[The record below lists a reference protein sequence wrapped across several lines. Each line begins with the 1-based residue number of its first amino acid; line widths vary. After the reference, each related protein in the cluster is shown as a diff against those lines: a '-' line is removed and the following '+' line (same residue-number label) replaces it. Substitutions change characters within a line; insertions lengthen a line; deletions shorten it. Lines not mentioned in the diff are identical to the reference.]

1 MQRQKDKQIKHKIR
15 ERVDILE
22 KVDKD
27 DIRIDIAKWV
37 TSLSV
42 EEAELLNTL
51 MIEHTKMHVRNY
63 SIATLEIFENFLI
76 DKNYINSSEIID
88 EFTELLSETGNKLQK
103 IEQNGGNYYMSL
115 NNDREKIINYYKER
129 REKASHEDAMQDV
142 YMMFNK
148 YSRSSL
154 KNVIKTSIKAEANK
168 ETNKETN
175 IKTNKETKEVNKE
188 VNKETKEATNETNKE
203 NSCAS
208 KTCNFM
214 SDGKCQNKYVVS
226 GEKTCRNFNVD
237 KVDTLNTESKAKI
250 FFDENKDKDRKQLIK
265 ECATKFDVKETTI
278 ERYYSN
284 WKKENNSQESEEK
297 KKQSIINEDFEKE
310 VQDMIN
316 SSKGEKEMS
325 KFKILKKVVVL
336 DLEGEYGQYHIEDNT
351 VTVADKVYKSIAD
364 VDNEFKA
371 EEDELTKKLIE
382 LRKSKEE
389 IKEVMKEYVEEV

>member
-1 MQRQKDKQIKHKIR
+1 MNRQQRRAIQRQKDRAIKHKIK
-15 ERVDILE
+15 ERVSVLE

-37 TSLSV
+37 TSLPT
-42 EEAELLNTL
+42 EEAELCNTL

-88 EFTELLSETGNKLQK
+88 EFTELLSETGSKLQK

-115 NNDREKIINYYKER
+115 NRDKENIINYYKER
-129 REKASHEDAMQDV
+129 REKVSHEEAMRDV
-142 YMMFNK
+142 FIMFSK
-148 YSRSSL
+148 YSKSSL
-154 KNVIKTSIKAEANK
+154 KNVIKTTLKADK

-175 IKTNKETKEVNKE
+175 KEVAKETNKEANIED
-188 VNKETKEATNETNKE
+188 NKE

-208 KTCNFM
+208 KTCDFM
-214 SDGKCQNKYVVS
+214 SDGKCHNKYVTS

-237 KVDTLNTESKAKI
+237 SLNTETKAKM
-250 FFDENKDKDRKQLIK
+250 FFEENKDKDKKELIK
-265 ECATKFDVKETTI
+265 ECAVKFDVKETTI

-284 WKKENNSQESEEK
+284 YRKEK
-297 KKQSIINEDFEKE
+297 HSIVNEDFEKE

-316 SSKGEKEMS
+316 RSKGEKEMS

-336 DLEGEYGQYHIEDNT
+336 DLEGEYGQYHIENN
-351 VTVADKVYKSIAD
+351 KVNFND
-364 VDNEFKA
+364 VEYVNAEDIESEFKA
-371 EEDELTKKLIE
+371 KEEELTKQLID
-382 LRKSKEE
+382 LRKQKEE
-389 IKEVMKEYVEEV
+389 LKEVMKEYVNEV

>member
-1 MQRQKDKQIKHKIR
+1 MQRQKDKQIKHKIK

-42 EEAELLNTL
+42 EEAELCNTL

-63 SIATLEIFENFLI
+63 SIATLEIFENFLM

-88 EFTELLSETGNKLQK
+88 EFTELLSETGSKLQK
-103 IEQNGGNYYMSL
+103 IEENGGNYYMSL
-115 NNDREKIINYYKER
+115 NNDKDKIINYYKER
-129 REKASHEDAMQDV
+129 REKVSHEEAMRDV
-142 YMMFNK
+142 FIMFSK
-148 YSRSSL
+148 YSKSSL
-154 KNVIKTSIKAEANK
+154 KNVIKTSIKAEETDK

-175 IKTNKETKEVNKE
+175 KEADTEVKEV
-188 VNKETKEATNETNKE
+188 VDETNIEASKETNKE

-208 KTCNFM
+208 KTCDFM
-214 SDGKCQNKYVVS
+214 SDGKCHNKYVTS

-237 KVDTLNTESKAKI
+237 SLNTETKAKM
-250 FFDENKDKDRKQLIK
+250 FFEENKDKDKKELIK

-284 WKKENNSQESEEK
+284 WKKESEEK
-297 KKQSIINEDFEKE
+297 KKQSIINEDFERE

-325 KFKILKKVVVL
+325 KFKVLKKVVVL
-336 DLEGEYGQYHIEDNT
+336 DLEGEYGQYHIENN
-351 VTVADKVYKSIAD
+351 KVNFNDVEYANAED
-364 VDNEFKA
+364 VDSSFKIK
-371 EEDELTKKLIE
+371 EEELTKQLID
-382 LRKSKEE
+382 LRKQKEE
-389 IKEVMKEYVEEV
+389 LKQVMKEYVEEV

>member
-1 MQRQKDKQIKHKIR
+1 MQRQKDKQIKHKIK

-42 EEAELLNTL
+42 EEAELCNTL

-63 SIATLEIFENFLI
+63 SMATLEIFENFLMEH
-76 DKNYINSSEIID
+76 NYINSSEIID

-103 IEQNGGNYYMSL
+103 IEENGGNYYMAL
-115 NNDREKIINYYKER
+115 NQDREKIINYYKER
-129 REKASHEDAMQDV
+129 REKVSHEEAMRDV
-142 YMMFNK
+142 YIMFNK
-148 YSRSSL
+148 YSKSSL

-175 IKTNKETKEVNKE
+175 IETNKETNTEVKEV
-188 VNKETKEATNETNKE
+188 ANETNIEDNKE

-208 KTCNFM
+208 KTCDFM
-214 SDGKCQNKYVVS
+214 KDSKCQNKYVTS
-226 GEKTCRNFNVD
+226 GEKPCRNFNVD
-237 KVDTLNTESKAKI
+237 SLNTESKAKI
-250 FFDENKDKDRKQLIK
+250 FFNENKDKDKKELIK
-265 ECATKFDVKETTI
+265 ECAAKFNVKETTI

-284 WKKENNSQESEEK
+284 YRKENH
-297 KKQSIINEDFEKE
+297 SIVNEDFEKE

-325 KFKILKKVVVL
+325 KFKVLKKVIVL
-336 DLEGEYGQYHIEDNT
+336 DLEGECGQYHIENNK
-351 VTVADKVYKSIAD
+351 VTLKNIEYSNSTD
-364 VDNEFKA
+364 VDSSFKA
-371 EEDELTKKLIE
+371 KEEELTKQLID
-382 LRKSKEE
+382 LRKQKEE
-389 IKEVMKEYVEEV
+389 LKEVIKEYVEEV

>member
-1 MQRQKDKQIKHKIR
+1 MNRQQRRAMQRQKDKQIKHKIK

-27 DIRIDIAKWV
+27 DIRIDVAKWV

-42 EEAELLNTL
+42 EEAELCNTL

-88 EFTELLSETGNKLQK
+88 EFTELLSETGSKLQK

-115 NNDREKIINYYKER
+115 NRDKENIINYYKER
-129 REKASHEDAMQDV
+129 REKVSHEEAMQDI

-175 IKTNKETKEVNKE
+175 IETNK
-188 VNKETKEATNETNKE
+188 ETNKE

-208 KTCNFM
+208 KTCDFRKNEQC
-214 SDGKCQNKYVVS
+214 SNKYVVS

-284 WKKENNSQESEEK
+284 WKKENNS
-297 KKQSIINEDFEKE
+297 
-310 VQDMIN
+310 
-316 SSKGEKEMS
+316 
-325 KFKILKKVVVL
+325 
-336 DLEGEYGQYHIEDNT
+336 
-351 VTVADKVYKSIAD
+351 
-364 VDNEFKA
+364 
-371 EEDELTKKLIE
+371 
-382 LRKSKEE
+382 
-389 IKEVMKEYVEEV
+389 

>member
-1 MQRQKDKQIKHKIR
+1 MQRQKDKQIKHKIK

-42 EEAELLNTL
+42 EEAELCNTL

-129 REKASHEDAMQDV
+129 REKVSHEEAMRDV
-142 YMMFNK
+142 YIIFSK
-148 YSRSSL
+148 YSKSSL
-154 KNVIKTSIKAEANK
+154 KNVIKTSIKAEETDKETNI
-168 ETNKETN
+168 ETNKEADTEVKEVVDETN
-175 IKTNKETKEVNKE
+175 I
-188 VNKETKEATNETNKE
+188 EASKETNKE

-214 SDGKCQNKYVVS
+214 KDSKCQNKYVVS
-226 GEKTCRNFNVD
+226 GEKPCRNFNVD
-237 KVDTLNTESKAKI
+237 KIDTLNTESKAKL
-250 FFDENKDKDRKQLIK
+250 FFTENKDKDRKELIK
-265 ECATKFDVKETTI
+265 ECAAKLNVKESTI

-284 WKKENNSQESEEK
+284 WRKESEEK

-316 SSKGEKEMS
+316 QSEKGEKEMR
-325 KFKILKKVVVL
+325 FKVLKKIVVL
-336 DLEGEYGQYHIEDNT
+336 DLQGECGQYHIENN
-351 VTVADKVYKSIAD
+351 KVVFRDVEYSNSEEVEAAFKVEEENLTNRLIA
-364 VDNEFKA
+364 
-371 EEDELTKKLIE
+371 
-382 LRKSKEE
+382 LRKQKEE
-389 IKEVMKEYVEEV
+389 LKEVMKEYVEEV

>member
-1 MQRQKDKQIKHKIR
+1 MVH
-15 ERVDILE
+15 
-22 KVDKD
+22 
-27 DIRIDIAKWV
+27 
-37 TSLSV
+37 
-42 EEAELLNTL
+42 
-51 MIEHTKMHVRNY
+51 NY

-88 EFTELLSETGNKLQK
+88 EFTELLSETGSKLQK

-115 NNDREKIINYYKER
+115 NNDKDKIINYYKER
-129 REKASHEDAMQDV
+129 REEKKVSHEEAMQDV

-175 IKTNKETKEVNKE
+175 IETNK
-188 VNKETKEATNETNKE
+188 ETNKE

-208 KTCNFM
+208 KICDFM
-214 SDGKCQNKYVVS
+214 KDSKCQNKYVVS
-226 GEKTCRNFNVD
+226 GKNTCINFNVD

-284 WKKENNSQESEEK
+284 WKKESEEK
-297 KKQSIINEDFEKE
+297 KKKSIINEDFEKE

-316 SSKGEKEMS
+316 RSKGEKEMS
-325 KFKILKKVVVL
+325 KFKVLKKVVVL
-336 DLEGEYGQYHIEDNT
+336 DLEGQYGQYHIENN
-351 VTVADKVYKSIAD
+351 KVVFRDVEYSNSTD
-364 VDNEFKA
+364 VDSSFKA
-371 EEDELTKKLIE
+371 KEEELTNRLIA
-382 LRKSKEE
+382 LRKQKEE
-389 IKEVMKEYVEEV
+389 LKQVMKEYVEEV

>member
-1 MQRQKDKQIKHKIR
+1 MQRQKDKQIKHKIK

-27 DIRIDIAKWV
+27 DIRIDVAKWV

-42 EEAELLNTL
+42 EEAELCNTL

-88 EFTELLSETGNKLQK
+88 EFTELLSETGSKLQK

-115 NNDREKIINYYKER
+115 NRDKENIINYYKER
-129 REKASHEDAMQDV
+129 REKVSHEEAMQDI

-175 IKTNKETKEVNKE
+175 IETNK
-188 VNKETKEATNETNKE
+188 ETNKE

-208 KTCNFM
+208 KTCDFRKNEQC
-214 SDGKCQNKYVVS
+214 SNKYVVS

-250 FFDENKDKDRKQLIK
+250 FFDENKDKDIKELIK
-265 ECATKFDVKETTI
+265 ECATKFDVKESTI
-278 ERYYSN
+278 ERYYRN
-284 WKKENNSQESEEK
+284 WKKESEEK
-297 KKQSIINEDFEKE
+297 KKQSIINEDFERE

-336 DLEGEYGQYHIEDNT
+336 DLEGECGQYHIENN
-351 VTVADKVYKSIAD
+351 KVNFNDVEYANAED
-364 VDNEFKA
+364 VDSSFKIK
-371 EEDELTKKLIE
+371 EEELTNRLIA
-382 LRKSKEE
+382 LRKQKEE
-389 IKEVMKEYVEEV
+389 LKQVMKEYVEEV

>member
-1 MQRQKDKQIKHKIR
+1 MQRQKDKQIKHKIK

-27 DIRIDIAKWV
+27 DIRIDVAKWV

-42 EEAELLNTL
+42 EEAELCNTL

-76 DKNYINSSEIID
+76 DKNYINSSEIIN
-88 EFTELLSETGNKLQK
+88 EFTELLSETGSKLQK
-103 IEQNGGNYYMSL
+103 MEQNGGNYYMTL
-115 NNDREKIINYYKER
+115 NQDREKIINYYKER
-129 REKASHEDAMQDV
+129 REKVSHEEAMRDV
-142 YMMFNK
+142 FIMFSK
-148 YSRSSL
+148 YSKSSL

-168 ETNKETN
+168 ETD
-175 IKTNKETKEVNKE
+175 
-188 VNKETKEATNETNKE
+188 KE
-203 NSCAS
+203 NNCAS
-208 KTCNFM
+208 ETCDFM
-214 SDGKCQNKYVVS
+214 SAGKCQNKYVVS

-284 WKKENNSQESEEK
+284 WKKESEEK
-297 KKQSIINEDFEKE
+297 KKKSIINEDFERE

-316 SSKGEKEMS
+316 RSKGEKEMS
-325 KFKILKKVVVL
+325 KFKVLKKVVVL
-336 DLEGEYGQYHIEDNT
+336 DLEGQYGQYHIENNK
-351 VTVADKVYKSIAD
+351 VAFKD
-364 VDNEFKA
+364 VEYVNAEDIESEFKA
-371 EEDELTKKLIE
+371 KEEELTKQLID
-382 LRKSKEE
+382 LRKQKEE
-389 IKEVMKEYVEEV
+389 LKEVLKEYVEEA

>member
-1 MQRQKDKQIKHKIR
+1 MQRQKDKQIKHKIK

-22 KVDKD
+22 KVGKD

-42 EEAELLNTL
+42 EEAELCNTL

-103 IEQNGGNYYMSL
+103 IEENGGNYYMSL

-129 REKASHEDAMQDV
+129 REKVSHEEAMRDV
-142 YMMFNK
+142 FIMFSK
-148 YSRSSL
+148 YSKSSL

-168 ETNKETN
+168 ETDKETN
-175 IKTNKETKEVNKE
+175 IETNKEADTEVKEV
-188 VNKETKEATNETNKE
+188 VDETNIEASKETNKE

-214 SDGKCQNKYVVS
+214 KDSKCQNKYVVS
-226 GEKTCRNFNVD
+226 GEKPCRNFNVD
-237 KVDTLNTESKAKI
+237 SLNTESKAKI
-250 FFDENKDKDRKQLIK
+250 FFDENKDKDRKELIK
-265 ECATKFDVKETTI
+265 ECALKFDVKETTI

-284 WKKENNSQESEEK
+284 YKKESEEK

-325 KFKILKKVVVL
+325 KFRVLKKVVVL
-336 DLEGEYGQYHIEDNT
+336 DLEGEYGQYHIENN
-351 VTVADKVYKSIAD
+351 KVNFND
-364 VDNEFKA
+364 VEYANAEDVESSFKA
-371 EEDELTKKLIE
+371 KEEELTKQLID
-382 LRKSKEE
+382 LRKQKEE
-389 IKEVMKEYVEEV
+389 LKQVMKEYVEEV

>member
-1 MQRQKDKQIKHKIR
+1 MQRQKDKQIKHKIK

-42 EEAELLNTL
+42 EEAELCNTL

-129 REKASHEDAMQDV
+129 REKVSHEEAMRDV
-142 YMMFNK
+142 YIIFSK
-148 YSRSSL
+148 YSKSSL
-154 KNVIKTSIKAEANK
+154 KNVIKTSIKTEETDKETNI
-168 ETNKETN
+168 ETNKEADTEVKEVVDETN
-175 IKTNKETKEVNKE
+175 I
-188 VNKETKEATNETNKE
+188 EASKETNKE

-214 SDGKCQNKYVVS
+214 KDSKCQNKYVVS
-226 GEKTCRNFNVD
+226 GEKPCRNVNVD
-237 KVDTLNTESKAKI
+237 KIDA
-250 FFDENKDKDRKQLIK
+250 
-265 ECATKFDVKETTI
+265 
-278 ERYYSN
+278 
-284 WKKENNSQESEEK
+284 
-297 KKQSIINEDFEKE
+297 
-310 VQDMIN
+310 
-316 SSKGEKEMS
+316 
-325 KFKILKKVVVL
+325 
-336 DLEGEYGQYHIEDNT
+336 
-351 VTVADKVYKSIAD
+351 
-364 VDNEFKA
+364 
-371 EEDELTKKLIE
+371 
-382 LRKSKEE
+382 
-389 IKEVMKEYVEEV
+389 

>member
-1 MQRQKDKQIKHKIR
+1 MNRQQRRAMQRQKDKQIKHKIK

-22 KVDKD
+22 KVGKD

-42 EEAELLNTL
+42 EEAELCNTL

-88 EFTELLSETGNKLQK
+88 EFTELLSETGSKLQK

-115 NNDREKIINYYKER
+115 NRDKENIINYYKER
-129 REKASHEDAMQDV
+129 REKVSHEEAMRDV
-142 YMMFNK
+142 FIMFSK
-148 YSRSSL
+148 YSKSSL
-154 KNVIKTSIKAEANK
+154 KNVIKTSKAEANK
-168 ETNKETN
+168 ETDKETD
-175 IKTNKETKEVNKE
+175 
-188 VNKETKEATNETNKE
+188 KE
-203 NSCAS
+203 NNCAS
-208 KTCNFM
+208 KTCDFM
-214 SDGKCQNKYVVS
+214 KDSKCQNKYVVS
-226 GEKTCRNFNVD
+226 GEKTCRIFNVD

-250 FFDENKDKDRKQLIK
+250 FFNENKDKDRKQLIK
-265 ECATKFDVKETTI
+265 ECADRLNVKESTI

-284 WKKENNSQESEEK
+284 WKKESEEK
-297 KKQSIINEDFEKE
+297 KKQSIINEDFERE

-336 DLEGEYGQYHIEDNT
+336 DLEGECGQYHIENN
-351 VTVADKVYKSIAD
+351 KVNFNDVEYANAED
-364 VDNEFKA
+364 VDSSFKIK
-371 EEDELTKKLIE
+371 EEELTKQLID
-382 LRKSKEE
+382 LRKQKEE
-389 IKEVMKEYVEEV
+389 LKEVMRAYVEEV

>member
-1 MQRQKDKQIKHKIR
+1 MQRQKDKQIKHKIK

-37 TSLSV
+37 TSLPS

-103 IEQNGGNYYMSL
+103 IEQNGGNYYMAL
-115 NNDREKIINYYKER
+115 NQDREKIINYYKER
-129 REKASHEDAMQDV
+129 REKVSHEEAMRDV
-142 YMMFNK
+142 FIMFSK
-148 YSRSSL
+148 YSKSSL
-154 KNVIKTSIKAEANK
+154 KNVIKTSIKAEAEANK

-175 IKTNKETKEVNKE
+175 IETNK
-188 VNKETKEATNETNKE
+188 ETNKE

-208 KTCNFM
+208 KTCTFRKEEQC
-214 SDGKCQNKYVVS
+214 SNKYVVS
-226 GEKTCRNFNVD
+226 GEKPCRNFNVD
-237 KVDTLNTESKAKI
+237 KIDTLNTESKAKL
-250 FFDENKDKDRKQLIK
+250 FFTENKDKDRKELIK
-265 ECATKFDVKETTI
+265 ECAAKLNVKESTI

-284 WKKENNSQESEEK
+284 WRKESEEK
-297 KKQSIINEDFEKE
+297 KKQSIINEDFERE

-336 DLEGEYGQYHIEDNT
+336 DLEGEYGQYHIENN
-351 VTVADKVYKSIAD
+351 KVNFND
-364 VDNEFKA
+364 VEYANAEDVESSFKA
-371 EEDELTKKLIE
+371 KEEELTNRLIA
-382 LRKSKEE
+382 LRKQKEE
-389 IKEVMKEYVEEV
+389 LEQVMKEYVEEV

>member
-1 MQRQKDKQIKHKIR
+1 MGEDLNRQQRRAIQRQKDKTIKHKIK
-15 ERVDILE
+15 ERVSVLE

-42 EEAELLNTL
+42 EEAELCNTL

-103 IEQNGGNYYMSL
+103 IEENGGNYYMAL
-115 NNDREKIINYYKER
+115 NQDKNKIVNYYKER
-129 REKASHEDAMQDV
+129 REKVSHEEAMKDV
-142 YMMFNK
+142 FFLFSK

-168 ETNKETN
+168 ETDKETN
-175 IKTNKETKEVNKE
+175 IETNKETD
-188 VNKETKEATNETNKE
+188 KETKEATNETNKE

-208 KTCNFM
+208 KTCDFM
-214 SDGKCQNKYVVS
+214 KDSKCQNKYVVS

-237 KVDTLNTESKAKI
+237 NLNTESKAKL
-250 FFDENKDKDRKQLIK
+250 FFDENKDKDKKELIK
-265 ECATKFDVKETTI
+265 ECAVKFDVKETTI

-284 WKKENNSQESEEK
+284 YRKEK
-297 KKQSIINEDFEKE
+297 HSIVNEDFEKE

-316 SSKGEKEMS
+316 RSKGEKEMS
-325 KFKILKKVVVL
+325 KFKVLKKVVVL
-336 DLEGEYGQYHIEDNT
+336 DLEGQYGQYHIENN
-351 VTVADKVYKSIAD
+351 KVVFRD
-364 VDNEFKA
+364 VEYSNNEEVDSSFKA
-371 EEDELTKKLIE
+371 KEEELTKQLID
-382 LRKSKEE
+382 LRKQKEE
-389 IKEVMKEYVEEV
+389 LKEVLKEYVEEA

>member
-1 MQRQKDKQIKHKIR
+1 MGEELNRQQRRAMQRQKDKQIKHKIK

-22 KVDKD
+22 KVGKD

-42 EEAELLNTL
+42 EEAELCNTL
-51 MIEHTKMHVRNY
+51 MIEYTKMHVRNY

-76 DKNYINSSEIID
+76 DKNYINSSEIIN

-103 IEQNGGNYYMSL
+103 IEQNGGNYYMAL
-115 NNDREKIINYYKER
+115 NQDREKIINYYKER
-129 REKASHEDAMQDV
+129 REKVSHEEAMRDV
-142 YMMFNK
+142 FIMFSK
-148 YSRSSL
+148 YSKSSL
-154 KNVIKTSIKAEANK
+154 KNVIKTSIKAETNI
-168 ETNKETN
+168 ETNK
-175 IKTNKETKEVNKE
+175 
-188 VNKETKEATNETNKE
+188 ETNKE

-208 KTCNFM
+208 KTCDFRKNEQC
-214 SDGKCQNKYVVS
+214 SNKYVVS
-226 GEKTCRNFNVD
+226 GEKTCINFNVD

-265 ECATKFDVKETTI
+265 ECAAKLNVKESTI

-284 WKKENNSQESEEK
+284 WKKESEEK
-297 KKQSIINEDFEKE
+297 KKQSIINEDFERE

-336 DLEGEYGQYHIEDNT
+336 DLEGEYGQYHIENN
-351 VTVADKVYKSIAD
+351 KVNFND
-364 VDNEFKA
+364 VEYANAEDVESSFKA
-371 EEDELTKKLIE
+371 KEEELTNRLIA
-382 LRKSKEE
+382 LRKQKEE
-389 IKEVMKEYVEEV
+389 LKEVMKEYVNEV

>member
-1 MQRQKDKQIKHKIR
+1 MQRQKDKQIKHKIK

-42 EEAELLNTL
+42 EEAELCNTL

-129 REKASHEDAMQDV
+129 REKVSHEEAMRDV
-142 YMMFNK
+142 YIIFSK
-148 YSRSSL
+148 YSKSSL
-154 KNVIKTSIKAEANK
+154 KNVIKTSIKAEEIDK

-175 IKTNKETKEVNKE
+175 KEADTEVKEVVDETNIETNK
-188 VNKETKEATNETNKE
+188 ETNKE
-203 NSCAS
+203 NNCAS
-208 KTCNFM
+208 KTCDFM
-214 SDGKCQNKYVVS
+214 KDSKCQNKYVVS
-226 GEKTCRNFNVD
+226 GEKTCINFNVD

-265 ECATKFDVKETTI
+265 ECALKFDVKETTI

-284 WKKENNSQESEEK
+284 YKKESEEK
-297 KKQSIINEDFEKE
+297 KKQSIINEDFERE

-325 KFKILKKVVVL
+325 KFTILKKVVVL
-336 DLEGEYGQYHIEDNT
+336 DLQGECGQYHIENNA

-364 VDNEFKA
+364 VDNEFKS

-389 IKEVMKEYVEEV
+389 LKQVMKEYVNEV

>member
-1 MQRQKDKQIKHKIR
+1 MNRQQRRAMQRQKDKQIKHKIK

-27 DIRIDIAKWV
+27 DIRIDVAKWV

-42 EEAELLNTL
+42 EEAELCNTL

-88 EFTELLSETGNKLQK
+88 EFTELLSETGSKLQK

-115 NNDREKIINYYKER
+115 NRDKENIINYYKER
-129 REKASHEDAMQDV
+129 REKVSHEEAMRDV
-142 YMMFNK
+142 FIMFSK
-148 YSRSSL
+148 YSKSSL
-154 KNVIKTSIKAEANK
+154 KNVIKTSKAEANK
-168 ETNKETN
+168 ETD
-175 IKTNKETKEVNKE
+175 
-188 VNKETKEATNETNKE
+188 KE
-203 NSCAS
+203 NNCAS
-208 KTCNFM
+208 KTCDFM
-214 SDGKCQNKYVVS
+214 SDGKCHNKYVTS

-237 KVDTLNTESKAKI
+237 SLNTETKAKM
-250 FFDENKDKDRKQLIK
+250 FFEENKDKDKKELIK
-265 ECATKFDVKETTI
+265 ECAVKFDVKETTI

-284 WKKENNSQESEEK
+284 YRKEK
-297 KKQSIINEDFEKE
+297 HSIVNEDFEKE

-316 SSKGEKEMS
+316 RSKGEKEMS
-325 KFKILKKVVVL
+325 KFKVLKKVVVL
-336 DLEGEYGQYHIEDNT
+336 DLEGQYGQYHIENNT

-389 IKEVMKEYVEEV
+389 IKELFNEYVSE

>member
-1 MQRQKDKQIKHKIR
+1 M
-15 ERVDILE
+15 DILE

-27 DIRIDIAKWV
+27 DIRIDVAKWV

-42 EEAELLNTL
+42 EEAELCNTL

-88 EFTELLSETGNKLQK
+88 EFTELLSETGSKLQK

-115 NNDREKIINYYKER
+115 NRDKENIINYYKER
-129 REKASHEDAMQDV
+129 REKVSHEEAMQDI
-142 YMMFNK
+142 YMMFKK

-175 IKTNKETKEVNKE
+175 IETNK
-188 VNKETKEATNETNKE
+188 ETNKE
-203 NSCAS
+203 NNCAS
-208 KTCNFM
+208 KTCDFM
-214 SDGKCQNKYVVS
+214 KDSKCQNKYVTS

-237 KVDTLNTESKAKI
+237 SLNTETKAKM
-250 FFDENKDKDRKQLIK
+250 FFEENKGKDKKELIK
-265 ECATKFDVKETTI
+265 ECAVKFDVKETTI

-284 WKKENNSQESEEK
+284 YRKEK
-297 KKQSIINEDFEKE
+297 HSIVNEDFEKE

-336 DLEGEYGQYHIEDNT
+336 DLEGEYGQYHIENN
-351 VTVADKVYKSIAD
+351 KVNFND
-364 VDNEFKA
+364 VEYANAEDIESEFKA
-371 EEDELTKKLIE
+371 KEEELTKQLID
-382 LRKSKEE
+382 LRKQKEE
-389 IKEVMKEYVEEV
+389 LKQVMKEYVNEV

>member
-1 MQRQKDKQIKHKIR
+1 MQRQKNKQIKHKIK

-27 DIRIDIAKWV
+27 DIRIDVAKWV

-42 EEAELLNTL
+42 EEAELCNTL

-88 EFTELLSETGNKLQK
+88 EFTELLSETGSKLQK

-115 NNDREKIINYYKER
+115 NRDKENIINDFKEKIK
-129 REKASHEDAMQDV
+129 KGMPHEEAIKDI
-142 YMMFNK
+142 YIKYNK
-148 YSRSSL
+148 YSKSSL
-154 KNVIKTSIKAEANK
+154 KNIIKTSVKTEQKEDNCLSNSCPYKKDKKCTNSHVLSKEKSCINFNEEQKAINIKGKAIEYFNNNK
-168 ETNKETN
+168 EKSKEEIIN
-175 IKTNKETKEVNKE
+175 NLVEELNSKKE
-188 VNKETKEATNETNKE
+188 
-203 NSCAS
+203 
-208 KTCNFM
+208 
-214 SDGKCQNKYVVS
+214 
-226 GEKTCRNFNVD
+226 
-237 KVDTLNTESKAKI
+237 
-250 FFDENKDKDRKQLIK
+250 
-265 ECATKFDVKETTI
+265 TI
-278 ERYYSN
+278 ERYYRT
-284 WKKENNSQESEEK
+284 WLKENGGISINEDK
-297 KKQSIINEDFEKE
+297 KKQSIINEDFERE

-316 SSKGEKEMS
+316 SSRGEKEMS
-325 KFKILKKVVVL
+325 KFKVLKKVVVL
-336 DLEGEYGQYHIEDNT
+336 DLEGQYGQYHIENNT

-389 IKEVMKEYVEEV
+389 IKELFNEYMSE

>member
-1 MQRQKDKQIKHKIR
+1 MNRQQRRAMQRQKDKQIKHKIK

-27 DIRIDIAKWV
+27 DIRIDVAKWV

-42 EEAELLNTL
+42 EEAELCNTL

-88 EFTELLSETGNKLQK
+88 EFTELLSETGSKLQK

-115 NNDREKIINYYKER
+115 NRDKENIINYYKER
-129 REKASHEDAMQDV
+129 REKVSHEEAMRDV
-142 YMMFNK
+142 FIMFSK
-148 YSRSSL
+148 YSKSSL
-154 KNVIKTSIKAEANK
+154 KNVIKTSKAEANK
-168 ETNKETN
+168 ETDKETD
-175 IKTNKETKEVNKE
+175 
-188 VNKETKEATNETNKE
+188 KE
-203 NSCAS
+203 NNCAS
-208 KTCNFM
+208 KTCDFM
-214 SDGKCQNKYVVS
+214 KDSKCQNKYVVS

-250 FFDENKDKDRKQLIK
+250 FFNENKDKDRKQLIK
-265 ECATKFDVKETTI
+265 ECADRLNVKESTI

-284 WKKENNSQESEEK
+284 WKKESEEK
-297 KKQSIINEDFEKE
+297 KKQSIINEDFERE

-336 DLEGEYGQYHIEDNT
+336 DLEGEYGQYHIENN
-351 VTVADKVYKSIAD
+351 KVNFND
-364 VDNEFKA
+364 VEYVNAEDIESEFKA
-371 EEDELTKKLIE
+371 KEEELTKQLID
-382 LRKSKEE
+382 LRKQKEE
-389 IKEVMKEYVEEV
+389 LKQVMKEYVNEV